1 MKKIAAFVLMM
12 LGALTFLRAGR
23 FEVGL
28 SGGFFSSKSNSSAV
42 LGISPGFRIWKVVSL
57 ETEFFYY
64 PSALDVGS
72 LSDFGL
78 ALLIGPS
85 PWESRKTA
93 PYLAL
98 GVDLFREHTA
108 VESNLEGPFLA
119 VGGGLKYRLSAGASL
134 CFDGRYFIQLLES
147 EYPSFI
153 INSLRLT
160 AGVSFRL

>member
-1 MKKIAAFVLMM
+1 MSR
-12 LGALTFLRAGR
+12 G
-23 FEVGL
+23 
-28 SGGFFSSKSNSSAV
+28 
-42 LGISPGFRIWKVVSL
+42 SPG
-57 ETEFFYY
+57 
-64 PSALDVGS
+64 
-72 LSDFGL
+72 
-78 ALLIGPS
+78 
-85 PWESRKTA
+85 ESRKTA